1 MTQYNVEL
9 SSCPAKVCL
18 STSWIKDKAEHEI
31 EHEAELMQLR
41 SFGD

>member
-9 SSCPAKVCL
+9 SNCLAKVCL
-18 STSWIKDKAEHEI
+18 STSQIKDKPKHDV

>member
-9 SSCPAKVCL
+9 SNCTAKVCL
-18 STSWIKDKAEHEI
+18 STSWIKDKLEHDARL
-31 EHEAELMQLR
+31 EAELMQLR